1 MPDLIKVAKFGGTSM
16 ADAAAM
22 RRCAA
27 SVHSDHDKKILV
39 VSATSGTT
47 NLLTEFAS
55 DVSSIRRVEIAKQ
68 IADKHYA
75 ICEDLWDA
83 EGAKAEIEKIL
94 QELNVIAGRNQIM
107 SAIIRDEILACGER
121 LLSVIFVRIISEDD
135 LSVS

>member
-27 SVHSDHDKKILV
+27 IVHSDPDKKILV

-55 DVSSIRRVEIAKQ
+55 DVSSIRRVEIATQ
-68 IADKHYA
+68 IDDKHYD
-75 ICEDLWDA
+75 ICVVLMYA
-83 EGAKAEIEKIL
+83 EGAQAENVQTH
-94 QELNVIAGRNQIM
+94 QELDQ
-107 SAIIRDEILACGER
+107 
-121 LLSVIFVRIISEDD
+121 
-135 LSVS
+135 

>member
-27 SVHSDHDKKILV
+27 IVHSDPDKKILV

-75 ICEDLWDA
+75 ICEEDRKSTRLNSSHVA
-83 EGAKAEIEKIL
+83 ISYAVFCLKKKAKVLTETCTH
-94 QELNVIAGRNQIM
+94 ELHK
-107 SAIIRDEILACGER
+107 
-121 LLSVIFVRIISEDD
+121 
-135 LSVS
+135 

>member
-27 SVHSDHDKKILV
+27 IVHSDPDKKILV

-75 ICEDLWDA
+75 ICEDLRAA

-94 QELNVIAGRNQIM
+94 QALNVIAGIHR
-107 SAIIRDEILACGER
+107 IRPAKLRDKILSMEER
-121 LLSVIFVRIISEDD
+121 LSSAVSVRVFMEEF
-135 LSVS
+135 